1 MTRRPASFGAALA
14 SSWAILLGF
23 GILMLGDGLQGTLL
37 SVRADLEGFS
47 ATLTGLVMSTFYLGF
62 LLGSIM
68 TPRITIKVG
77 HIRVFAAYA
86 ALSSAAILVHALFVA
101 VPVWIAMRLISGFCF
116 AGLYIVAE
124 SWLNDRASNESRGKL
139 LSLYMVVTYIG
150 VGLGQL
156 LLNLAN
162 PLDFELF
169 ILVSILISVAVVPLL
184 LSAGS
189 PPTFHD
195 SVRISLLQLFRLTP
209 LGIVSMFAVGMV
221 TATFFALGP
230 IYAQRIG
237 LNIRDTSYFMT
248 AAVVGTV
255 LLQGPIGALSDR
267 FDRRLVLTL
276 TTLLTAAAALAC
288 IPAEQISTQAL
299 FLAIALFGGLAFP
312 LYSVCIAYTN
322 DHLKPNQMIAASGA
336 LVLVGGLGAI
346 VGPLLFAVI
355 MDRFGD
361 HTLFWSIA
369 FVHGLT
375 GLFALYRMTR
385 SSPVPLD
392 RQGPSTTAAVHPSG
406 SAIESIQ
413 QYTSE
418 ETEFDLEEK
427 EAKPD

>member
-1 MTRRPASFGAALA
+1 MTLRPATFRAALA

-37 SVRADLEGFS
+37 AVRADLEGFS
-47 ATLTGLVMSTFYLGF
+47 ATVTGLVMSTFYLGF

-77 HIRVFAAYA
+77 HIRVFAAFA
-86 ALSSAAILVHALFVA
+86 ALSSTAILVQALA
-101 VPVWIAMRLISGFCF
+101 VTVPLWIAMRLISGFCF

-124 SWLNDRASNESRGKL
+124 SWLNDRASNETRGKL

-150 VGLGQL
+150 IGAGQL
-156 LLNLAN
+156 LLNLAD
-162 PLDFELF
+162 PLGFPLF
-169 ILVSILISVAVVPLL
+169 ILTSILISIAVVPLL

-195 SVRISLLQLFRLTP
+195 SVRISLFDLFRLTP
-209 LGIVSMFAVGMV
+209 LGIVSMFAVGLV

-230 IYAQRIG
+230 VYAQRIG

-248 AAVVGTV
+248 AAVLGTV
-255 LLQGPIGALSDR
+255 LLQAPIGALSDR
-267 FDRRLVLTL
+267 LDRRKILTLVSVLTSV
-276 TTLLTAAAALAC
+276 AALLC
-288 IPAEQISTQAL
+288 IPAEQASTMAL

-322 DHLKPNQMIAASGA
+322 DHLEPNQMIAASGA
-336 LVLVGGLGAI
+336 LVLVSGLGA
-346 VGPLLFAVI
+346 VTGPVLFAMI
-355 MDRFGD
+355 MDSFG
-361 HTLFWSIA
+361 TQALFWSIA
-369 FVHGLT
+369 AVHGLT
-375 GLFALYRMTR
+375 GLFALYRMTK
-385 SSPVPLD
+385 SEPVPLNK
-392 RQGPSTTAAVHPSG
+392 QGPSTPTAVHPSG

-418 ETEFDLEEK
+418 ETEFDLEDEQ
-427 EAKPD
+427 

>member
-1 MTRRPASFGAALA
+1 VTRRPASFGAALA

-150 VGLGQL
+150 VGVGQL

-267 FDRRLVLTL
+267 FDRRVVLTL

-322 DHLKPNQMIAASGA
+322 DHLDPNQMIAASGA

-369 FVHGLT
+369 LVHGLT

-418 ETEFDLEEK
+418 ETEFDLEENHT
-427 EAKPD
+427 KPQ